1 MSSGQ
6 QMPPW
11 LQEQIGKM
19 QQSQQNLQS
28 ILAQKQQVEMENTE
42 SERAL
47 EELQKVNDDEHVY
60 KYAGSILIKSDK
72 KTLIEEL
79 EEKKELSKTKTTV
92 LSKQEERIKA
102 SLQEQEKKIQ
112 EMLKNPTAS
121 AIELEKI
128 STHLLVELL
137 NDQELMVRRLG
148 LRISELTDM
157 EGQSEITSY
166 F

>member
-11 LQEQIGKM
+11 LQEQITKM

-28 ILAQKQQVEMENTE
+28 ILAQKQQVAMENTE

-47 EELQKVNDDEHVY
+47 EELQKAKDGDQVF

-72 KTLIEEL
+72 NTLIEEL

-92 LSKQEERIKA
+92 LGKQEERLKS

-112 EMLKNPTAS
+112 EMLKNTAS
-121 AIELEKI
+121 GNNTPQTG
-128 STHLLVELL
+128 S
-137 NDQELMVRRLG
+137 
-148 LRISELTDM
+148 
-157 EGQSEITSY
+157 
-166 F
+166 